1 MKTLD
6 HTLKLDDGRLL
17 GYIETGDLK
26 GKPLILFHGLH
37 SSRLKAKCIER
48 EMYTKGIRLICFDRP
63 GMGLSMSKTL
73 RFLSNVDKPIPGLS
87 KHISLI
93 PFVYISRSIHLAS
106 SLEL

>member
-63 GMGLSMSKTL
+63 GMGLSTFDKNRKVL
-73 RFLSNVDKPIPGLS
+73 DIVDDTTALTEHLGIKKFSVFSLL
-87 KHISLI
+87 HI
-93 PFVYISRSIHLAS
+93 
-106 SLEL
+106 